1 MVKVERGRCGRY
13 KSSHMKY
20 GLKLNY
26 NVVLLPIHFLGG
38 RLIHSLYY
46 SQVAWHFFFYIWRV
60 TLLTSIC
67 CANSIISDTAPTTV
81 QYCSSIL
88 FFVLLTPNESN
99 KGFTTKFMIEFATHF
114 LILISHLINLIW
126 SFN

>member
-38 RLIHSLYY
+38 RLIDSLYY
-46 SQVAWHFFFYIWRV
+46 SQLAWHFFFLYMTCHSFDLYMLCQLNYFWYCSNCTI
-60 TLLTSIC
+60 
-67 CANSIISDTAPTTV
+67 
-81 QYCSSIL
+81 CSSIL
-88 FFVLLTPNESN
+88 FFVLPTPNESN